1 MICNAWQDRGEEK
14 ADATGLQSTFR
25 PGTIS
30 NLTVYTYAE
39 LDPLHRSLTI
49 RLACFGE
56 PAFSD
61 PAKEFNL
68 GLQYEVQGR
77 HSNFTSIKLRRQGN
91 STLWYADSA
100 LREEAFG
107 YFELYPHDYYV
118 GNLSIIVPG
127 EFAAGS
133 GNVSTSEVLVNWI
146 VYGDPSH
153 LFYTDVVPWG
163 VVEKEY
169 VFPQE
174 KPHPRPAETT
184 QQARFYSMVF
194 GSWYVSKIGVMII
207 RKPAPEVY
215 IIDSLLAV
223 FLVLGSTA
231 FLSLEREGIR
241 GRLTIYAGL
250 LTFSIIFYF
259 TLMPYVPQGLSP
271 TMPQM
276 LLVSI
281 IWSTAVATTIS
292 LVASYLLLLPPF
304 KNALKRR
311 IGQFMWV
318 YDDSVSVIIVLFTL
332 YLAIYFSDVQSFS
345 GRIVML
351 FSVPNYLARLILV
364 SCAPLTIRVVFD
376 AIMHVRASKSI
387 D

>member
-1 MICNAWQDRGEEK
+1 
-14 ADATGLQSTFR
+14 
-25 PGTIS
+25 
-30 NLTVYTYAE
+30 
-39 LDPLHRSLTI
+39 
-49 RLACFGE
+49 
-56 PAFSD
+56 
-61 PAKEFNL
+61 
-68 GLQYEVQGR
+68 
-77 HSNFTSIKLRRQGN
+77 
-91 STLWYADSA
+91 

-133 GNVSTSEVLVNWI
+133 RTVSTSEVLVNWI

-318 YDDSVSVIIVLFTL
+318 YDDSASVTIVLVTL